1 VEPLTVWFSG
11 GHVADVGAVEAVIG
25 GVVAAKEA
33 ATTALISFEL

>member
-1 VEPLTVWFSG
+1 MEPLTVWFSG
-11 GHVADVGAVEAVIG
+11 GHVADVLAVEAVIS